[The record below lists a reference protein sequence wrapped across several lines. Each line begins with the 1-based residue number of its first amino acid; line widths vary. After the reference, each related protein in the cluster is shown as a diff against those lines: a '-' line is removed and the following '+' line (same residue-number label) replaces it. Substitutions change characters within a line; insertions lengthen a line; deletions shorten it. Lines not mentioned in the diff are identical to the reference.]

1 MNDARKGKRISL
13 NNPKKTYKVEV
24 GVEIGTIINL
34 ECSEKDIYKEIEEK
48 VIDVFHID
56 NQDKIL
62 NNIHVYNIQ

>member
-1 MNDARKGKRISL
+1 MNDARKGKRVSL
-13 NNPKKTYKVEV
+13 NNPKKAYKVEV

-34 ECSEKDIYKEIEEK
+34 DCSEKDIYKEIEEK
-48 VIDVFHID
+48 VIDIFHID